1 MATGEILRS
10 LSAGQR
16 ASLDGSE
23 YIYTLFSRASALN
36 YPTVALHVSSPL
48 LQFFLEKI
56 TATLVGS
63 NRYEV
68 YLTTSVS
75 AIAASALTAS
85 RFSNKKRV
93 SEQASIA
100 VVATMGEIT
109 PAQYNAL
116 VFLEDIFTIITSAP
130 SVLDFSNSN
139 FIFQAN
145 PAIPG
150 SISAIILVSVAAASE
165 IYVAFEGKQINLPS
179 NIIN

>member
-1 MATGEILRS
+1 MSTGEILRS
-10 LSAGQR
+10 YSAGQK
-16 ASLDGSE
+16 ATVDGSE
-23 YIYTLFSRASALN
+23 YIYNLFSRANALN
-36 YPTVALHVSSPL
+36 YPAVALHVSSPL
-48 LQFFLEKI
+48 LQYFLEKI
-56 TATLVGS
+56 TVTLVAS
-63 NRYEV
+63 TRYEV
-68 YLTTSVS
+68 YLTTSV
-75 AIAASALTAS
+75 AALAAPALSSS

-116 VFLEDIFTIITSAP
+116 VLLEDIFTIITTTP

-139 FIFQAN
+139 FLFQAN

-150 SISAIILVSVAAASE
+150 SISAIILVSVGAASE
-165 IYVAFEGKQINLPS
+165 IYAAFEGKQINLPS